1 MSGTKRAASPP
12 ASSSKHARPDLSPPR
27 PQSLHAW
34 LHPETPPPLMTHS
47 PPLHESTSTFLSFS
61 ISFVAPSHITTD
73 AALTK
78 EARRMVRELNVVGH
92 VGEEIVEGEHGAF
105 TEGAG
110 KITNSK
116 GKERARE
123 PDHRMWAVRT
133 LVLKDGRDGTKGE
146 DDYQLLEASYD
157 DGEKF
162 GGERVLKIQR
172 EERAVDVLTIC
183 CRWYGGDMIGPIRFQ
198 HIGLTAKTSIQAL
211 SKLSTLRDLRLILE
225 GLDADIEAL
234 RASINPPTTSAGASA
249 RDKAAQGGKYD
260 EIQDTV
266 KLERLIAA
274 REKTKTA
281 LEARVGWATID
292 QARTE
297 GATG

>member
-1 MSGTKRAASPP
+1 MRLETDLEPTTYGLGARADQPPFNSLAASSSSDVGRLPAIPLGLSKYRERISLQLTTIKELHASHLAQYTRDSANGHPTMSGTKRAASPP

-146 DDYQLLEASYD
+146 DDYQVCALHRHFPELDILIHSSSKRPMMM
-157 DGEKF
+157 GRSSV
-162 GGERVLKIQR
+162 ERGCSRYSGKS
-172 EERAVDVLTIC
+172 ERS
-183 CRWYGGDMIGPIRFQ
+183 
-198 HIGLTAKTSIQAL
+198 TS
-211 SKLSTLRDLRLILE
+211 
-225 GLDADIEAL
+225 
-234 RASINPPTTSAGASA
+234 
-249 RDKAAQGGKYD
+249 
-260 EIQDTV
+260 
-266 KLERLIAA
+266 
-274 REKTKTA
+274 
-281 LEARVGWATID
+281 
-292 QARTE
+292 
-297 GATG
+297 